1 MHSFCF
7 AIYWSLLV
15 SVIPTGWIFTILVET
30 YQEMMPLSIKMRM
43 YTVDGIFI
51 FPRKL
56 GTGGLQAFQAYAVM
70 DNCLAEMVKQ
80 E

>member
-1 MHSFCF
+1 M
-7 AIYWSLLV
+7 LV
-15 SVIPTGWIFTILVET
+15 SVIPTGWNFAILVEI
-30 YQEMMPLSIKMRM
+30 YQEMMPLSIKTRI

>member
-1 MHSFCF
+1 
-7 AIYWSLLV
+7 
-15 SVIPTGWIFTILVET
+15 
-30 YQEMMPLSIKMRM
+30 MRM

-70 DNCLAEMVKQ
+70 DNCLVEMVKQ
-80 E
+80 ERKLLIFLKLGQ